1 MKSHIS
7 SPVGDGTKC
16 PQQLNNPEPRL
27 NQWTGS
33 GREVEVHCGWTLP
46 SAAQKNKWHRT
57 RAILKKIFFP
67 DSGRHQNEAF
77 DVIFPS
83 EKEMIFVRINC
94 ICLTLIVTSKS
105 TGEIQFYDIERE
117 SDVHENEPN
126 YYFF

>member
-1 MKSHIS
+1 M
-7 SPVGDGTKC
+7 D
-16 PQQLNNPEPRL
+16 E
-27 NQWTGS
+27 
-33 GREVEVHCGWTLP
+33 HCHLLLRKTNDTAPGLFF
-46 SAAQKNKWHRT
+46 
-57 RAILKKIFFP
+57 FFP

-83 EKEMIFVRINC
+83 EKEMIFFVRINC